1 MEEFIKVLWK
11 SIAVF
16 FILIILSRVIG
27 KKLLSQLTFFD
38 FVIGI
43 VMGTV
48 AGAFIVTE
56 VEGRWVLLSPLILT
70 ICIIATSFFTTSNLS
85 ARKILEGEPVVVIQN
100 GKILEHNMLK
110 LRLHLDD
117 LEMQLREKGIFDIR
131 EVEFAVFE
139 PHGYLSVLKK
149 SQYQPVTMKDLGRPT
164 TYKGLATEIIKDG
177 DVIEQ
182 NLKQNNLTFSWLY
195 DELRRRKIERISDV
209 FYASLESDGTLYVDL
224 YKDKLEYIHKVED
237 S

>member
-1 MEEFIKVLWK
+1 MEEFIKVVWK

-16 FILIILSRVIG
+16 LILIILSRVIG

-38 FVIGI
+38 FVIAI

-70 ICIIATSFFTTSNLS
+70 ISTLALSFLTTSSLA
-85 ARKILEGEPVVVIQN
+85 ARKVLEGEPVVVIQN
-100 GKILEHNMLK
+100 GKIMDHNMLK

-117 LEMQLREKGIFDIR
+117 LEMQLREKGVFDIR
-131 EVEFAVFE
+131 EVEFAIFE
-139 PHGYLSVLKK
+139 PHGFLSVLKK
-149 SQYQPVTMKDLGRPT
+149 SQHQAVTMKDLGFDT
-164 TYKGLATEIIKDG
+164 AYKGLATEIIKDG
-177 DVIEQ
+177 DVLEQ

-224 YKDKLEYIHKVED
+224 YDDKLDYVHKVED